1 MSLSRSDTSVL
12 GRWWWTVDRWTLL
25 AVATLIGFG
34 YVMML
39 AASPAV
45 AERLH
50 QSRDAFLLK
59 QVVFLALAGLV
70 VVAVSLLSP
79 KGVRRLAL
87 LGCLAALA
95 LTAATLVM
103 GVEIKGA
110 RRWISIPG
118 MTVQPSEFL
127 KPCFAVVAAWLLS
140 EDQRVPRLRS
150 RANDFV
156 SLNTR
161 SSIGARCAS
170 GTKSRKSP
178 AALPR
183 GSAQT
188 TWSQRSGSASLRWL
202 RHFAGF
208 ARPNGFPGTIL
219 AGGVFA
225 LIALLLKSQPD
236 VGMLAVVAAVF
247 FIQLFIG
254 GLNLLLVGV
263 AAGGLAAAG
272 VGAYT
277 FFPHV
282 HSRITRF
289 MDPASGDSYQVN
301 TALEAFGNG
310 GLLGR
315 GAGEGRVKDVLPDA
329 HADFVFA
336 VVGEEFGMVICL
348 VVLCLFGFIVLRGL
362 LRLLAEQDL
371 FIVLASCGLVTSFG
385 LQAFVNMGSTLH
397 LIPTKGM
404 TLPFVSYGGSSV
416 LAVALGIGMLLALTR
431 RRTRAEPV
439 WERSA

>member
-1 MSLSRSDTSVL
+1 MALSRSDDSVL
-12 GRWWWTVDRWTLL
+12 GRWWLTVDRWTLI

-45 AERLH
+45 AERIH
-50 QSRDAFLLK
+50 QSRDVFILK

-70 VVAVSLLSP
+70 VVGVSLLSP
-79 KGVRRLAL
+79 RGVWRLAL
-87 LGCLAALA
+87 FGCLAALA
-95 LTAATLVM
+95 LTAATLAM
-103 GVEIKGA
+103 GVEIKG
-110 RRWISIPG
+110 
-118 MTVQPSEFL
+118 VQPSEFL

-140 EDQRVPRLRS
+140 EGSRV
-150 RANDFV
+150 
-156 SLNTR
+156 
-161 SSIGARCAS
+161 
-170 GTKSRKSP
+170 
-178 AALPR
+178 
-183 GSAQT
+183 
-188 TWSQRSGSASLRWL
+188 
-202 RHFAGF
+202 RHF
-208 ARPNGFPGTIL
+208 PGMLL

-236 VGMLAVVAAVF
+236 MGMLAVVAAVF
-247 FIQLFIG
+247 FTQLFIG
-254 GLNLLLVGV
+254 GLNLAMVGV
-263 AAGGLAAAG
+263 GAGGL
-272 VGAYT
+272 VGAAVSAYA

-282 HSRITRF
+282 RSRVTRF
-289 MDPASGDSYQVN
+289 LDPTSGDSYQVN

-315 GAGEGRVKDVLPDA
+315 GPGEGRIKDVLPDA

-348 VVLCLFGFIVLRGL
+348 VLLALFGFIVLRGL

-385 LQAFVNMGSTLH
+385 LQAFVNMASSLH

-431 RRTRAEPV
+431 RRARTETV
-439 WERSA
+439 WGTAP

>member
-1 MSLSRSDTSVL
+1 MALSRSDDSVL
-12 GRWWWTVDRWTLL
+12 GRWWLTVDRWTLL

-45 AERLH
+45 AERIH
-50 QSRDAFLLK
+50 QSRDVFILK
-59 QVVFLALAGLV
+59 QVVFLALAGLTV
-70 VVAVSLLSP
+70 VGVSLLSP
-79 KGVRRLAL
+79 RGVWRLAL
-87 LGCLAALA
+87 FGCLAALA

-110 RRWISIPG
+110 RRWISVPG

-140 EDQRVPRLRS
+140 EGQRV
-150 RANDFV
+150 
-156 SLNTR
+156 
-161 SSIGARCAS
+161 
-170 GTKSRKSP
+170 
-178 AALPR
+178 
-183 GSAQT
+183 
-188 TWSQRSGSASLRWL
+188 
-202 RHFAGF
+202 RHF
-208 ARPNGFPGTIL
+208 PGMLL

-225 LIALLLKSQPD
+225 LIAVLLKSQPD
-236 VGMLAVVAAVF
+236 MGMLAVVAAVF
-247 FIQLFIG
+247 FTQLFIG
-254 GLNLLLVGV
+254 GLNLAMVGLGVGGLVG
-263 AAGGLAAAG
+263 AA
-272 VGAYT
+272 VSAYA

-282 HSRITRF
+282 RSRVTRF
-289 MDPASGDSYQVN
+289 LDPSSGDSYQVS

-315 GAGEGRVKDVLPDA
+315 GPGEGRIKDVLPDA

-348 VVLCLFGFIVLRGL
+348 VLLALFGFIVLRGL

-385 LQAFVNMGSTLH
+385 LQAFVNMASSLH

-431 RRTRAEPV
+431 RRARTETV
-439 WERSA
+439 WGVAT